1 MNGQQK
7 AAAAGSMIKALYE
20 LGYITCKEK
29 IMLEYRLQAGER
41 EVFEKIRAYL
51 IKVAD
56 EITK

>member
-7 AAAAGSMIKALYE
+7 AAAASNMIKALYE
-20 LGYITCKEK
+20 LGYITEKEK